1 LDKDEITKKEEQM
14 DLGLKDKVALI
25 TGVGS
30 QVGFGRGIA
39 VYLAKEG
46 CNIVGADIDLEGAQ
60 KTAGECKALGR
71 KAIAI
76 KTDVSNWAQVKDM
89 VKQAIAEFEKID
101 ILVNNA
107 GTSTLLLPFI
117 EMTEED
123 CDKLINVNL
132 HGQMNVAREVIPH
145 MISRKYGRIINITG
159 GQGEASISVYGASK
173 AGVTAWTRS
182 ISAEL
187 VEKGIIVNG
196 IHPGLGNTGL
206 NYLGR
211 GGRFL
216 TEEEERDFANK
227 AFGLKRFCKGEDM
240 GAMVAFLASDACS
253 YMVGEVINMG
263 AGHIGGFFP

>member
-1 LDKDEITKKEEQM
+1 M
-14 DLGLKDKVALI
+14 DLGLKDKVALV

-46 CNIVGADIDLEGAQ
+46 CDIIGVDIDLEGAK
-60 KTAGECKALGR
+60 KTCEQVRALGR
-71 KAIAI
+71 QALAI
-76 KTDVSNWAQVKDM
+76 KTNVADRAEVKDM
-89 VKQAIAEFEKID
+89 VKKVVAEFHRID

-107 GTSTLLLPFI
+107 GTSTVLMPFI
-117 EMTEED
+117 EMSEED
-123 CDKLINVNL
+123 CDILINVNL

-145 MISRKYGRIINITG
+145 MLSRRYGRIVNITG
-159 GQGEASISVYGASK
+159 GQGGANISVYGASK
-173 AGVTAWTRS
+173 AGVTAWTKS
-182 ISAEL
+182 IASEL

-216 TEEEERDFANK
+216 TEEEEREIAEK
-227 AFGLKRFCKGEDM
+227 MFGLKRFCKGEDM
-240 GAMVAFLASDACS
+240 GSLVAYLASDACS
-253 YMVGEVINMG
+253 YMVGEVINMSAG
-263 AGHIGGFFP
+263 AIGGRFP